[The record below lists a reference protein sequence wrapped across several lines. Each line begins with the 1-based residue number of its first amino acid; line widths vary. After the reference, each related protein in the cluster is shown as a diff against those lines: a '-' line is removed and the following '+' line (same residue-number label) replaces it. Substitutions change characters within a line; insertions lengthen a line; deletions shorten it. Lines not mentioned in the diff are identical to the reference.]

1 MSNDAKRRA
10 PLGLSRKKRLV
21 LLGLAIV
28 CALSAVGLF
37 AWQSRPVAEVGTSV
51 TAADGKTRKQIQ
63 EELDASVRENMM
75 TISVAPVVQINDD
88 GTMRVNVRNVDG
100 NKFPQR
106 FRVIQDEQTIYESGV
121 VEVGKTVE
129 TCPAEVPEGSLV
141 LNAGDIAEGE
151 ASIEIQALDSKTFD
165 EHGNPTRIK
174 VQVAHA

>member
-51 TAADGKTRKQIQ
+51 TAADDKTRKQIQ

-106 FRVIQDEQTIYESGV
+106 FRVIQDERTIYESGV

-129 TCPAEVPEGSLV
+129 ACP
-141 LNAGDIAEGE
+141 AGDIAEGE